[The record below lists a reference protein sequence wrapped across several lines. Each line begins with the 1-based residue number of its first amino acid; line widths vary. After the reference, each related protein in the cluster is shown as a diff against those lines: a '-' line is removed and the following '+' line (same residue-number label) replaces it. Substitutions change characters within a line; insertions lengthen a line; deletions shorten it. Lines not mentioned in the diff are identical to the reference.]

1 LPKFVQVRGSYTR
14 YFVIVYIYY
23 YCGSYEEK
31 WSEIL
36 IDKPELRIVVKSPGV
51 GQCPASK
58 FFRQNNT
65 CMKAVVDS
73 QYGAMTV
80 AADRLGAQLLSQ
92 CKLTMPRHENQKN
105 STQKQTFKSKRTRS

>member
-1 LPKFVQVRGSYTR
+1 MAPKFAQVRGSYTR

-23 YCGSYEEK
+23 YRGSYEEK
-31 WSEIL
+31 WREIL
-36 IDKPELRIVVKSPGV
+36 INKPELRIVVKSPGV

-58 FFRQNNT
+58 FFRQNNN
-65 CMKAVVDS
+65 CMKDVVDS

-92 CKLTMPRHENQKN
+92 CKLTTPRHKN
-105 STQKQTFKSKRTRS
+105 RKV